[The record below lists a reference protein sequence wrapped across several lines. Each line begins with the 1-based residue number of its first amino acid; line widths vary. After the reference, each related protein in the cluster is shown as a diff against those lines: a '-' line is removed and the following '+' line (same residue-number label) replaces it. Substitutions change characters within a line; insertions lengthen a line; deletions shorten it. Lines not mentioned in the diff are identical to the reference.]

1 MLAAVQR
8 KAVMAKQV
16 QHERDM
22 ERFDKYLQIKLY
34 GISCRTGYGFRET
47 EDMSQVSDLS
57 NLVDQFKYVKQVNI
71 GSRAFFQGSMLVY
84 QSEFSRDKEPIR
96 ERKRRMR
103 EKCIQYRK
111 LAPVI
116 MEADQS

>member
-34 GISCRTGYGFRET
+34 
-47 EDMSQVSDLS
+47 
-57 NLVDQFKYVKQVNI
+57 
-71 GSRAFFQGSMLVY
+71 
-84 QSEFSRDKEPIR
+84 
-96 ERKRRMR
+96 
-103 EKCIQYRK
+103 
-111 LAPVI
+111 
-116 MEADQS
+116 